1 LIGLTP
7 SINFVHSSI
16 AEGIVPND
24 ELNYPGRIRKAK
36 PTDQQ
41 PKKVPLPSLGD
52 PLSVAKY
59 LQSKGSDVL

>member
-36 PTDQQ
+36 PKDQQ
-41 PKKVPLPSLGD
+41 KQPDALPSLGD
-52 PLSVAKY
+52 PL
-59 LQSKGSDVL
+59 

>member
-36 PTDQQ
+36 PKDET
-41 PKKVPLPSLGD
+41 KKTESLPSLGD
-52 PLSVAKY
+52 PL
-59 LQSKGSDVL
+59 

>member
-36 PTDQQ
+36 PKDQQ
-41 PKKVPLPSLGD
+41 KKPDALPSLGD
-52 PLSVAKY
+52 PL
-59 LQSKGSDVL
+59 